1 MANENVHDIVV
12 LYRAMSPQPCLKLE
26 TTQMHFE
33 PRLWNFTAGVRLR
46 IVWAVLVGLVSVAL
60 GVARLALL
68 GWLIGAVFAGRAL
81 NDLAWS
87 IALIAAIMLLR
98 GAAEHIR
105 VMTAHET
112 AAKVQK
118 TLRRAIYDKIAA
130 LGPGAVAR
138 QRSGALTLSLIDGV
152 EQLEVYFGQFLPQFL
167 IALLTPFLIF
177 VAIAWIDLPVAGIM
191 LIFAL
196 VALFAPALWHRHDTA
211 NSLNRQT
218 AYASF
223 AAEFLDSIQGLAT
236 LKAFG
241 QSQARADRLQE
252 EAQSLF
258 RRTMW
263 VLATNS
269 LARGITDSAIACGAA
284 AALALGAYRVEGGAM
299 SLSALLVILM
309 LGVEIFRPMRELR
322 SVLHQGMV
330 GMSAAQGIYRILDAE
345 PLVADAMPTMQSVSL
360 VPSISFDQVRFR
372 YPGTKR
378 VIHEGLDFRAE
389 PGERIGLVG
398 ASGGGKSSIVRL
410 LLRFYDPE
418 AGTVR
423 IGGRDLRDLS
433 FAQIRS
439 MISVVNQDTFLF
451 HGTIEENIRMGRPDA
466 SPEDIEVAAQAANIR
481 GFVSSLPHGYQT
493 VIGEKGI
500 KLSGGQRQ
508 RVAIARA
515 ILRDAPILVLDEALS
530 AVDAENEAVIQ
541 DALDRLMRGRTTL
554 ILAHRLSSII
564 DCDRILVLDGGRV
577 AESGSHDVL
586 MQRGGTYA
594 QLMAEQAR
602 GGDVDLSPVL
612 NGASADNG
620 AAVETVAGP
629 SGGLKQVTEGIIKA
643 EGLSWWQLIGALMKL
658 VMPWKGKLTLTF
670 IFGVLRVI
678 SFIGIG
684 VCSAFVVRDLKNGQD
699 FEIWLWTLAVLAPL
713 SGVVH
718 WLESWI
724 AHDMAFRLL
733 AEMRIDV
740 FRKLDQ
746 LAPSYLVR
754 RRTGDLMALVTN
766 DVELVEYFFAHTV
779 APAFVAILVPAVV
792 LVVLALASPWLALAL
807 LPFLFLVGLCP
818 FLMRKRADRLGSAA
832 REAAGEFGAVAVDCV
847 QGLGEIVTFQ
857 QEAARGEK
865 LDALSDRH
873 IALRLPF
880 FRELTLQSSL
890 LEIFTGLGGLA
901 VVVTGAALSAQR
913 VIDPALLPL
922 LTLLA
927 MAAFLPVSEIAQVGR
942 QLADTLGATRRIYG
956 LFNEPVTVRDGRGMS
971 GNVPMSSG
979 DVVSRANA
987 ATLTLE
993 QVSFAYPGQN
1003 RPALQDITL
1012 TIPAG
1017 ATVALVGTS
1026 GAGKTTTAQLLMRFW
1041 DPDHGRITLD
1051 GTDLRDYRLDDLRHR
1066 VALVA
1071 QDTYLFNDTLRR
1083 NILIARPAA
1092 SEAEL
1097 HAAIAHAS
1105 LTDLVDALP
1114 DGIDAEVGER
1124 GTSLSG
1130 GQRQRVAIARAFL
1143 KDAPLLILDEATSHL
1158 DAVNEQAVRSALD
1171 LLQTDRTT
1179 VIIAHRL
1186 STIRNADLIIV
1197 LDAGRIAETG
1207 THAALMGKGGLY
1219 ARLVSRQLAAS
1230 YVPAAQ

>member
-1 MANENVHDIVV
+1 
-12 LYRAMSPQPCLKLE
+12 
-26 TTQMHFE
+26 MHFE
-33 PRLWNFTAGVRLR
+33 PRLWSFTAGVRLR
-46 IVWAVLVGLVSVAL
+46 ILWAVLVGLVSVTL
-60 GVARLALL
+60 GVMRLALL

-81 NDLAWS
+81 QDLTWP
-87 IALIAAIMLLR
+87 IVLIAAVMLLR
-98 GAAEHIR
+98 GAAEHLR
-105 VMTAHET
+105 VMIAHET

-167 IALLTPFLIF
+167 IALLTPILIF
-177 VAIAWIDLPVAGIM
+177 AALAWIDLPVAGVM
-191 LIFAL
+191 LVFAL
-196 VALFAPALWHRHDTA
+196 IALFAPALWHRHDTA
-211 NSLNRQT
+211 NSLKRQS

-241 QSQARADRLQE
+241 QSKARADKLEE
-252 EAQSLF
+252 EAQSLY

-330 GMSAAQGIYRILDAE
+330 GMSAAQGIYKILDAE
-345 PLVADAMPTMQSVSL
+345 PLVADTMPMTPGDDL
-360 VPSISFDQVRFR
+360 LPSISFDRVRFR

-418 AGTVR
+418 AGAVR
-423 IGGRDLRDLS
+423 IGGRDLRELS
-433 FAQIRS
+433 FAQIRG

-451 HGTIEENIRMGRPDA
+451 HGTIEENIRMGRLDA
-466 SPEDIEVAAQAANIR
+466 THEDIEAAARAANIH
-481 GFVSSLPHGYQT
+481 GFVSSLPQGYQT

-541 DALDRLMRGRTTL
+541 EALDQLMHGRTTL

-564 DCDRILVLDGGRV
+564 DCDRILVLDGGCV
-577 AESGSHDVL
+577 AESGSHEAL
-586 MQRGGTYA
+586 MQAGGVYA
-594 QLMAEQAR
+594 QLMAEQAQS
-602 GGDVDLSPVL
+602 GDADLVSVP
-612 NGASADNG
+612 NEASAGASAI
-620 AAVETVAGP
+620 ETTTGPAG
-629 SGGLKQVTEGIIKA
+629 GVKQVTEGIIKA
-643 EGLSWWQLIGALMKL
+643 DGLSWWQLIVALMKL

-699 FEIWLWTLAVLAPL
+699 FENWLWALAVLAPL
-713 SGVVH
+713 SGAVH

-733 AEMRIDV
+733 AEMRIAV

-746 LAPSYLVR
+746 LAPAYLVR

-792 LVVLALASPWLALAL
+792 LVVLASVSPWMALAL

-818 FLMRKRADRLGSAA
+818 FLMRKRADHLGSAA

-857 QEAARGEK
+857 QESARGEK

-901 VVVTGAALSAQR
+901 VVVTGAALSTQQ

-942 QLADTLGATRRIYG
+942 QLADTLGATRRLYG
-956 LFNEPVTVRDGRGMS
+956 LFNEPVTVRDGCGVF
-971 GNVPMSSG
+971 GNAPMSSR
-979 DVVSRANA
+979 DMVRRANA

-993 QVSFAYPGQN
+993 QVSFAYHGQS
-1003 RPALQDITL
+1003 RSALRNVSL

-1017 ATVALVGTS
+1017 TTVALVGTS
-1026 GAGKTTTAQLLMRFW
+1026 GAGKTTMAQLLMRFW
-1041 DPDHGRITLD
+1041 DPDQGRILLD
-1051 GTDLRDYRLDDLRHR
+1051 GMDLRDYRLDDLRRH

-1071 QDTYLFNDTLRR
+1071 QDTYLFNDTLRG
-1083 NILIARPAA
+1083 NILIARPEA

-1097 HAAIAHAS
+1097 RAAIAHAS

-1114 DGIDAEVGER
+1114 EGLDAEVGER

-1158 DAVNEQAVRSALD
+1158 DAVNERAVRAALD

-1179 VIIAHRL
+1179 IIIAHRL
-1186 STIRNADLIIV
+1186 STIRNADLIVV
-1197 LDAGRIAETG
+1197 LDAGKIAETG
-1207 THAALMGKGGLY
+1207 THMTLMAQSGLY
-1219 ARLVSRQLAAS
+1219 ARLVSRQLGATYYA
-1230 YVPAAQ
+1230 PAAQ